1 MDPRLWRASAAL
13 RRFLAA
19 TTVCGLVIS
28 GCAIGSAILLAH
40 IASRVITD
48 PAARTLS
55 QWAPMLWILLAVWT
69 VRAVAHWL
77 QARLGQRGASAVI
90 ADLSGQV
97 LTAVTARQPRQLAA
111 QRDAAAAVVTR
122 GLDALRP
129 YFTAY
134 LPALLLA
141 AILTPVSAAVVGFYD
156 LKSAVIV
163 AITLPLIP
171 IFMVLIGLATA
182 ERSAAALAA
191 MATLQ
196 ARLLDLIAGIP
207 TLRALGRA
215 AGPERRISELAAAH
229 RRSAMAT
236 LRIAFLSALVLE
248 LLATLGVAMVA
259 VGIGLRLVF
268 GEISLTAGLTVLLLA
283 PDVYW
288 PLRRIGVEFHAAQDG
303 RAAADKAFALIEDS
317 ATPVPG
323 IRTISA
329 RGAVIVLNELSVTGR
344 DGSCPHDLSA
354 VIQPGRV
361 TVLTGANGAGKSTT
375 LQVIA
380 GISAATNG
388 GVTVAGVEMTD
399 LEPTSWWRQLSW
411 LPQRPVLIPG
421 TVADN
426 LDLFG
431 ALADLENACVSS
443 GFDQVLA
450 ELPNGI
456 DTVIASGGVGLSLGQ
471 RQRLGLARALG
482 SPAPVLLLD
491 EPTAHLDAATETRVL
506 GAIVERARTGA
517 TVVVVGHRDHVL
529 EIGDQVIEVAGV
541 GDVQHAR
548 V

>member
-1 MDPRLWRASAAL
+1 M
-13 RRFLAA
+13 
-19 TTVCGLVIS
+19 CGVVIS

-48 PAARTLS
+48 PAARSLS
-55 QWAPMLWILLAVWT
+55 QWAPMLAILLTVWA

-90 ADLSGQV
+90 AELSGQV
-97 LTAVTARQPRQLAA
+97 LTAVTARQPRQLAV

-141 AILTPVSAAVVGFYD
+141 AILTPVSAAVVGLYD

-163 AITLPLIP
+163 VITLPLIP
-171 IFMVLIGLATA
+171 IFMALIGLATVD
-182 ERSAAALAA
+182 RSAAALAA

-215 AGPERRISELAAAH
+215 SGPERRISELAAAH

-259 VGIGLRLVF
+259 VSIGLRLVF
-268 GEISLTAGLTVLLLA
+268 GEISLTTGLTVLLLA

-303 RAAADKAFALIEDS
+303 RAAADKAFALIEDA

-323 IRTISA
+323 TQTVSA
-329 RGAVIVLNELSVTGR
+329 RGAVIVLDDLSVAGR
-344 DGSCPHDLSA
+344 DGFCPHNLSA

-380 GISAATNG
+380 GITAASNG

-399 LEPTSWWRQLSW
+399 LEPTAWWGQLSW

-426 LDLFG
+426 VALFG
-431 ALADLENACVSS
+431 ALADRENACMAS

-450 ELPNGI
+450 ELPDGM
-456 DTVIASGGVGLSLGQ
+456 DTVIGSGGVGLSLGQ

-491 EPTAHLDAATETRVL
+491 EPTAHLDAATEARVL
-506 GAIVERARTGA
+506 RAIVERARAGA
-517 TVVVVGHRDHVL
+517 TVVVVGHRDRVL
-529 EIGDQVIEVAGV
+529 DIGDQVIEVAGA
-541 GDVQHAR
+541 GVQHAR